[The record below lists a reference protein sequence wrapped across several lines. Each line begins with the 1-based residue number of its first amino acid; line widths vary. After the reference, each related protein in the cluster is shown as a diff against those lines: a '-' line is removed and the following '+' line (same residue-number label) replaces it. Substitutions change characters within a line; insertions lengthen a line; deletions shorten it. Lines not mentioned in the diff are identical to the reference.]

1 MYLIWLLWVSVKI
14 MINVSWILQNSSA
27 RSRFK
32 RSLMPPIWSYI
43 MLQPLKNERKKISLI
58 VIRMVL
64 GLLKWLKETRF
75 YERKKKIR
83 HDIYWLHELFT
94 KGKFIP
100 KKEEEFINFWIKE
113 KFMLRISGSK
123 RGSFST
129 QEVGR
134 KKKLVRCFKKWESYI
149 SVLKSKKTKKQ
160 N

>member
-1 MYLIWLLWVSVKI
+1 MKNI
-14 MINVSWILQNSSA
+14 SWFLQNSSA

-64 GLLKWLKETRF
+64 ALLKWLKETRF

-100 KKEEEFINFWIKE
+100 RKKEEFINFRIKE

-123 RGSFST
+123 RDLF
-129 QEVGR
+129 QR
-134 KKKLVRCFKKWESYI
+134 KKLVERRSLCHVSRNEKVIFQSSKN
-149 SVLKSKKTKKQ
+149 KKTSKANKTKLKR
-160 N
+160 